1 MVLEVLQPGNSVA
14 SIARKHGVNANLL
27 FGWLRLH
34 RKLLSANRRNHWS
47 RDHNSNGIGAGGR
60 HAMAASARKK

>member
-27 FGWLRLH
+27 WLRLH
-34 RKLLSANRRNHWS
+34 RKLLSANRRNHSS